1 MRLRRLIINADDFG
15 LTPGVNRAIVE
26 ANQRGIVTSC
36 TLMACGAAFP
46 NAVERL
52 HEAPSLS
59 VGCHVVLIDGV
70 PISVPAEV
78 SSLCDNSNENEF
90 RRSLIR
96 FALAASI
103 GRLSA
108 NEVEAE
114 VTAQIYRLRDAGISV
129 SHVDTHKHAHMFPQI
144 LKPIL
149 RAAKA
154 CGVGAIRN
162 PFGPIRWGDLA
173 AQPGL
178 WKRWIQVKALGSLAH
193 RFKSETEHVGLLT
206 PDGTVGVLATGSLT
220 ADSFRTIVSDLPD
233 GTWEFVCHP
242 GYVDADLRTV
252 RTRLVESRSQELS
265 ILTSVE
271 ARSTLQKA
279 GIELVSYRDLA

>member
-15 LTPGVNRAIVE
+15 LTPGVNRAIAE
-26 ANQRGIVTSC
+26 ANRLGIVTSS
-36 TLMACGAAFP
+36 TLMACGAAFQ
-46 NAVERL
+46 NAIELSREV
-52 HEAPSLS
+52 PSLG
-59 VGCHVVLIDGV
+59 VGCHVVLIDGI
-70 PISVPAEV
+70 PIADSAQI
-78 SSLCDNSNENEF
+78 SSLCDSSNGNEF
-90 RRSLIR
+90 RRSLVR
-96 FALAASI
+96 FALAANI

-114 VTAQIYRLRDAGISV
+114 VAAQLRRLRDAGISV

-154 CGVGAIRN
+154 CGVRAIRN

-173 AQPGL
+173 AQPRL
-178 WKRWIQVKALGSLAH
+178 WKRWIQVKALGGLAR
-193 RFKSETEHVGLLT
+193 RFKRETESAGLRT
-206 PDGTVGVLATGSLT
+206 TDGTVGILATGSLT
-220 ADSFRTIVSDLPD
+220 EDTFRNIVTDLPD

-242 GYVDADLRTV
+242 GYVDADLRKV
-252 RTRLVESRSQELS
+252 RTRLVESRAQELS

-279 GIELVSYRDLA
+279 GIELVSYRNLA